1 MEIFKNFDTV
11 THALFR
17 IGDLGVVVVYMTF
30 EFVYWWNGCYMSIFR
45 HKRTLKIQWFKKVG
59 LKQRMIL
66 CRRVMFLKLSN
77 QPQSGQFCFLFTLTC
92 PVYISLHMMCIS
104 RCACMNGD
112 DSEMVLKRQI
122 SFFIWNYLQRYPC
135 TCGLGLRKSTNDSQ
149 NEQVLPK
156 HTFTQNMLW

>member
-66 CRRVMFLKLSN
+66 CRRVMFPLLIHVSETKQPTTEWAILLPVYTDMPSVHQSPYDVHFQVCMYEWRWFWNGAKTTDIIFYLKL
-77 QPQSGQFCFLFTLTC
+77 FTK
-92 PVYISLHMMCIS
+92 ISMYVWT
-104 RCACMNGD
+104 R
-112 DSEMVLKRQI
+112 
-122 SFFIWNYLQRYPC
+122 P
-135 TCGLGLRKSTNDSQ
+135 
-149 NEQVLPK
+149 
-156 HTFTQNMLW
+156 